1 MKVVFL
7 VSDRNG
13 VVVWRYCIRDTPV
26 RPHIIL
32 SPKDEV
38 WIEEL
43 GTVPVGET
51 CSPP

>member
-1 MKVVFL
+1 MAL
-7 VSDRNG
+7 LSG
-13 VVVWRYCIRDTPV
+13 DTALEIPLW